1 MPYKIKKKGQ
11 VSVEMIIVTVIV
23 FVIFLYVFGI
33 FNDNIRDINGKRL
46 EFKAKE
52 IGDDVANGIN
62 SAYLSGDGSKL
73 NILLPNRINSK
84 DYNVKILPNI
94 HLVEVKMQEF
104 LYTAPII
111 TSDINNT
118 VIQNKEL
125 RLSNLNGKIFIQ
137 Q

>member
-62 SAYLSGDGSKL
+62 SAISFTT
-73 NILLPNRINSK
+73 
-84 DYNVKILPNI
+84 
-94 HLVEVKMQEF
+94 QC
-104 LYTAPII
+104 
-111 TSDINNT
+111 
-118 VIQNKEL
+118 VIVVFV
-125 RLSNLNGKIFIQ
+125 SV
-137 Q
+137 